1 MFTTQKVLK
10 KENKNKKREENKEE
24 KRKERKLKK
33 IKNRFKLNKL
43 ILYVYSNSFIYFS
56 LLNKD

>member
-10 KENKNKKREENKEE
+10 KENKNKNREKNKEE
-24 KRKERKLKK
+24 KHKETLKK
-33 IKNRFKLNKL
+33 IKNIFKLNKL
-43 ILYVYSNSFIYFS
+43 ILYVYLNSFIYFS